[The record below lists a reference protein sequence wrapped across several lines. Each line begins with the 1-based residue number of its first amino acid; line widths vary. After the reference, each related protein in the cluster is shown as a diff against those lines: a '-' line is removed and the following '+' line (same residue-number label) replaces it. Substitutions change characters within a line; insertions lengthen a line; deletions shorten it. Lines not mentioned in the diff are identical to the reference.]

1 MDEVYTT
8 LGSITSPHPIY
19 ATFLYSKMFETL
31 DPSEQITLRVWM
43 YGERPTYECNCYLW
57 ITPLNLSSNFIE
69 ISHFLSSNIIEISH
83 FLSSNTIDLREFS
96 FLLVKVL

>member
-1 MDEVYTT
+1 MDEVYNT

-19 ATFLYSKMFETL
+19 ATLLYSKMFETL

-43 YGERPTYECNCYLW
+43 YGERPMYECNCYLR
-57 ITPLNLSSNFIE
+57 ITPLNLSSNVIE
-69 ISHFLSSNIIEISH
+69 ISC

-96 FLLVKVL
+96 FLLCQRALKNNPIK